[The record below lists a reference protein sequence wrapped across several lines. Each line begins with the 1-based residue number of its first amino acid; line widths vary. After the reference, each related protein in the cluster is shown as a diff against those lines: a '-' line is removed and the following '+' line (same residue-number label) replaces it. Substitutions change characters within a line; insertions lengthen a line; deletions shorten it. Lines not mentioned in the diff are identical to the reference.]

1 MSCDI
6 TSGFTLG
13 CRDNTG
19 GIKAL
24 YILSG
29 SITDINTNTTAGA
42 DYGKITGI
50 TGSGE
55 FYKFELFRQTSNYA
69 EEITATP
76 ENGTVFYNQT
86 LNAVFF
92 KMKQAVRNQINTLA
106 QNPQLKVIVQTNNGT
121 IDGSGAFFLMGQTN
135 GAQLLSGTGQSG
147 TAFGDLNGY
156 NLAFSGQE
164 PFPASEVEAGTTAD
178 PNQNDTFEA
187 VLDGITIA

>member
-19 GIKAL
+19 GIKAV

-29 SITDINTNTTAGA
+29 SISDITTDA
-42 DYGKITGI
+42 DQKIIGI

-76 ENGTVFYNQT
+76 ENGTIFYNQT
-86 LNAVFF
+86 LAAVFF
-92 KMKQAVRNQINTLA
+92 KMKQAVRNQVNILA
-106 QNPQLKVIVQTNNGT
+106 QNPNLKVIVQTNNGT
-121 IDGSGAFFLMGQTN
+121 VDGSGAFFLMGQTN
-135 GAQLLSGTGQSG
+135 GAQLLSGTSQTG

-156 NLAFSGQE
+156 NLTFSGQE

-178 PNQNDTFEA
+178 PNQNDVFEG
-187 VLDGITIA
+187 VLDGITVAYGPF

>member
-29 SITDINTNTTAGA
+29 SISDINTDAN
-42 DYGKITGI
+42 GKITGI
-50 TGSGE
+50 TGSGD

-69 EEITATP
+69 EEITSTP

-92 KMKQAVRNQINTLA
+92 KMKQAVRNQVNTLA
-106 QNPQLKVIVQTNNGT
+106 QNPNLRIIVQTNNGT
-121 IDGSGAFFLMGQTN
+121 VDGSGAFWLMGQTN
-135 GAQLLSGTGQSG
+135 GAQLLSGTGQTG

-164 PFPASEVEAGTTAD
+164 PFPSSEVEAGTTAD
-178 PNQNDTFEA
+178 PNQNDVFEG
-187 VLDGITIA
+187 VLDGIGVEYGPF

>member
-29 SITDINTNTTAGA
+29 SISDINTAT
-42 DYGKITGI
+42 DGKIVGI

-69 EEITATP
+69 EEITSTP

-92 KMKQAVRNQINTLA
+92 KMKQAVRNQVNVLA
-106 QNPQLKVIVQTNNGT
+106 QNPNLKVIVQTNNGT
-121 IDGSGAFFLMGQTN
+121 VDGSGAFFLMGQTN

-156 NLAFSGQE
+156 NLTFSGQE

-178 PNQNDTFEA
+178 PNQNDVFEG
-187 VLDGITIA
+187 VLDGITVAYGPF